1 MKKCLLIQLF
11 LLFVLQTFGQKT
23 RKTQKSSELDE
34 FGTFGLCE
42 NDYGQSYY
50 FKEYEGQ
57 ENLCVKNVAKV
68 KYSNQINETGWAYVE
83 VEVSPRITQPYMQ
96 GYAAGF
102 VEGKATRELIK
113 LHLANVVD
121 GLCEDAEQ
129 FCEDLNDFLLE
140 NYLWMQDN
148 IASYPEDR
156 YWIQVNLTLNQ
167 VIGMIDGYDGKV
179 GRRLSAKEIVA
190 HPVYL
195 LQLVGDM
202 EDLATKFKKPET
214 PRSLLAGTGHCSA
227 LIKLLPDLSD
237 IYFSHVTWESYS
249 TMLRAQKKYTFSTN
263 DPGRSYSF
271 SGYPGVIT
279 SNDDFVL
286 TSARLAILET
296 TIGNNND
303 RLLRYITPKTIMCWI
318 RTQVAHRT
326 SSTGLQWAKTFSK
339 FNSGTYN
346 NQWNI
351 LDYKL
356 FKRGRFDQPSSGLL
370 HVLEQIPNHTAHAD
384 LTHVL
389 LRNTY
394 WPSYNTPYF
403 PKIFK
408 WADNDKLVKK
418 YGDWYTYDKTP
429 RALIFRRDH
438 NDVVD
443 MESMIKLMRSNDYTK
458 DPLAKCEC
466 DPPYSAEN
474 AISCRSDLN
483 PANGTY
489 PFASLGFRDHGST
502 DVKVTNSRMIGSLMF
517 TAIAGP
523 THDPTPVFD
532 WSNTALPDYI
542 PHHGQP
548 IRWEFE
554 PVTHRWSNSLYET
567 QTFSDAAQDFS

>member
-1 MKKCLLIQLF
+1 M
-11 LLFVLQTFGQKT
+11 VV
-23 RKTQKSSELDE
+23 
-34 FGTFGLCE
+34 GLGLGR
-42 NDYGQSYY
+42 N
-50 FKEYEGQ
+50 
-57 ENLCVKNVAKV
+57 
-68 KYSNQINETGWAYVE
+68 
-83 VEVSPRITQPYMQ
+83 
-96 GYAAGF
+96 
-102 VEGKATRELIK
+102 GKATRELIK